1 MYDFDKNNKIPLYGQ
16 LMNFLLSEIECDKFK
31 EHEKLPSE
39 RELCDKFCLSR
50 DTVRQA
56 IFQLEKMGY
65 IYKKHGKGTFV
76 ASKQLKPDLYKFYDL
91 TEEMKKLGIE
101 AFTKVLSFEII
112 PADKY
117 IAKFLKIKENSN
129 VHRIIRL
136 RFIDSIP
143 LIFEKTYLPLEK
155 FNYFSIDDLNNSSL
169 CNVLKNRF
177 CIKFSKNME
186 TFYPITPDEEIIK
199 YLNLM
204 KFQPVIKIERI
215 TFEDE
220 NPVMF
225 TERIVRGDKFK
236 YTITTFLF

>member
-1 MYDFDKNNKIPLYGQ
+1 MCDFDKNNKMPLYGQ

-39 RELCDKFCLSR
+39 RELCDKFSLSR

-65 IYKKHGKGTFV
+65 IYKKHGK
-76 ASKQLKPDLYKFYDL
+76 
-91 TEEMKKLGIE
+91 E
-101 AFTKVLSFEII
+101 AFSKVLSFEII

-117 IAKFLKIKENSN
+117 VANFLKIKENSN
-129 VHRIIRL
+129 IHRITRL
-136 RFIDSIP
+136 RLVDSVP
-143 LIFEKTYLPLEK
+143 LIFEKTYLPVEK
-155 FNYFSIDDLNNSSL
+155 FNCLHKDELSNSSL
-169 CNVLKNRF
+169 CNILKTRF
-177 CIKFSKNME
+177 SIKFSKGEE

-199 YLNLM
+199 HLNLM
-204 KFQPVIKIERI
+204 KFQPVIKIERV

-236 YTITTFLF
+236 YTIVTSF

>member
-1 MYDFDKNNKIPLYGQ
+1 MCDFEKNNKMPLYGQ

-39 RELCDKFCLSR
+39 RELCDKFNLSR

-76 ASKQLKPDLYKFYDL
+76 APKQLKPDLYKFYDF
-91 TEEMKKLGIE
+91 TEEMKKLGKE
-101 AFTKVLSFEII
+101 AISKVLSFEII

-117 IAKFLKIKENSN
+117 IANALKIKENSN
-129 VHRIIRL
+129 VHRITRL
-136 RFIDSIP
+136 RLVDSIP
-143 LIFEKTYLPLEK
+143 LIFEKAYLPIEK
-155 FNYFSIDDLNNSSL
+155 FNYFYIDELNTSSL
-169 CNVLKNRF
+169 CNILKNRF
-177 CIKFSKNME
+177 SIKFSKGEE
-186 TFYPITPDEEIIK
+186 TFHPITPDEDITR

-204 KFQPVIKIERI
+204 KFQPVIKIERT

-220 NPVMF
+220 EPIMF
-225 TERIVRGDKFK
+225 TERIIRGDKFK
-236 YTITTFLF
+236 YTITTSF

>member
-1 MYDFDKNNKIPLYGQ
+1 MCDFEKINKMPLYGQ

-39 RELCDKFCLSR
+39 RELCDKFNLSR

-76 ASKQLKPDLYKFYDL
+76 APKQLKPDLYKFYDF
-91 TEEMKKLGIE
+91 TEEMKKLGKE
-101 AFTKVLSFEII
+101 AISKVLSFEMI

-117 IAKFLKIKENSN
+117 IANALKIKENSN

-136 RFIDSIP
+136 RLVDSIP
-143 LIFEKTYLPLEK
+143 LIFEKAYLPIEK
-155 FNYFSIDDLNNSSL
+155 FNCFYIDELNTSSL
-169 CNVLKNRF
+169 CNILKNRF
-177 CIKFSKNME
+177 SIKFSRGEE
-186 TFYPITPDEEIIK
+186 TFYPITPDEDITR

-204 KFQPVIKIERI
+204 KFQPVIKIERT

-220 NPVMF
+220 EPIMF
-225 TERIVRGDKFK
+225 TERIIRGDKFK
-236 YTITTFLF
+236 YTITTSF

>member
-1 MYDFDKNNKIPLYGQ
+1 MCDLDKNNKMPLYGQ
-16 LMNFLLSEIECDKFK
+16 LMNFLLSEIECNKFK
-31 EHEKLPSE
+31 EYEKLPSE

-76 ASKQLKPDLYKFYDL
+76 APKQLKPDLYKFYDF
-91 TEEMKKLGIE
+91 TEEMKKLGKDAASKI
-101 AFTKVLSFEII
+101 LSFEII

-129 VHRIIRL
+129 VHRITRL
-136 RFIDSIP
+136 RIVDSIP
-143 LIFEKTYLPLEK
+143 LIFEKTYLPMEK
-155 FNYFSIDDLNNSSL
+155 FGYFHIDELNNSSL
-169 CNVLKNRF
+169 CNILKNRF
-177 CIKFSKNME
+177 SVKFSKGEE
-186 TFYPITPDEEIIK
+186 TFYPITPDEEIAR
-199 YLNLM
+199 YLSLM
-204 KFQPVIKIERI
+204 RFQPVIKIERT

-220 NPVMF
+220 IPIMF

-236 YTITTFLF
+236 YTVITSF

>member
-1 MYDFDKNNKIPLYGQ
+1 
-16 LMNFLLSEIECDKFK
+16 
-31 EHEKLPSE
+31 
-39 RELCDKFCLSR
+39 
-50 DTVRQA
+50 
-56 IFQLEKMGY
+56 MGY

-76 ASKQLKPDLYKFYDL
+76 APKQLKPDLYKFYDF
-91 TEEMKKLGIE
+91 TEEMKKLGKE
-101 AFTKVLSFEII
+101 ALSKVLSFEIV

-136 RFIDSIP
+136 RLVDSIP
-143 LIFEKTYLPLEK
+143 LIFEKTYLPMEK
-155 FNYFSIDDLNNSSL
+155 FNCFYIDELNNSSL
-169 CNVLKNRF
+169 CNILKNRF
-177 CIKFSKNME
+177 SIKFSKGEE
-186 TFYPITPDEEIIK
+186 TFYPITPDEEIIR

-220 NPVMF
+220 SPIMF

-236 YTITTFLF
+236 YTVTTLF

>member
-1 MYDFDKNNKIPLYGQ
+1 MCDFDKNNKMPLYGQ

-39 RELCDKFCLSR
+39 RELCERFCVSR

-76 ASKQLKPDLYKFYDL
+76 APKQLKPDLYKFYDF
-91 TEEMKKLGIE
+91 TEEMKKLGKE
-101 AFTKVLSFEII
+101 ALSKVLSFEIV

-136 RFIDSIP
+136 RLVDSIP
-143 LIFEKTYLPLEK
+143 LIFEKTYLP
-155 FNYFSIDDLNNSSL
+155 
-169 CNVLKNRF
+169 
-177 CIKFSKNME
+177 M
-186 TFYPITPDEEIIK
+186 
-199 YLNLM
+199 
-204 KFQPVIKIERI
+204 
-215 TFEDE
+215 
-220 NPVMF
+220 
-225 TERIVRGDKFK
+225 
-236 YTITTFLF
+236 

>member
-1 MYDFDKNNKIPLYGQ
+1 MCDFEKNNKMPLYGQ

-39 RELCDKFCLSR
+39 RELCDKFNLSR

-76 ASKQLKPDLYKFYDL
+76 APKQLKPDLYKFYDF
-91 TEEMKKLGIE
+91 TEEMKKLGKE
-101 AFTKVLSFEII
+101 AISKVLSFEII

-117 IAKFLKIKENSN
+117 IANALKIKENSN
-129 VHRIIRL
+129 VHRITRL
-136 RFIDSIP
+136 RLVDSIP
-143 LIFEKTYLPLEK
+143 LIFEKAYLPIEK
-155 FNYFSIDDLNNSSL
+155 FNYFHIDELNTSSL
-169 CNVLKNRF
+169 YNILKNRF
-177 CIKFSKNME
+177 SIKFSRREE
-186 TFYPITPDEEIIK
+186 TFYPITPDEDITR

-204 KFQPVIKIERI
+204 KFQPVIKIERT

-220 NPVMF
+220 EPIMF
-225 TERIVRGDKFK
+225 TERIIRGDKFK
-236 YTITTFLF
+236 YTITTSF